1 MMGDVISLV
10 NPLKFFLGVFLS
22 SFLNMI
28 RKQVS
33 GHVGACLYF
42 LDLFFFLKLC
52 VYVESN

>member
-33 GHVGACLYF
+33 GHVGACLY
-42 LDLFFFLKLC
+42 LFFGPIFFFKIMC
-52 VYVESN
+52 VCGV